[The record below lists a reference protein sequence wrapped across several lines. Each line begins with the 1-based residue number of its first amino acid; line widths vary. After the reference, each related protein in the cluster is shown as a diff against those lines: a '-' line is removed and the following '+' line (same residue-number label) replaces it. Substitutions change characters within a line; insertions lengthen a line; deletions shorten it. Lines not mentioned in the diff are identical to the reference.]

1 MNKALLSIVATS
13 VTLAACVTTTPSKT
27 DQAQAAIYAGF
38 PITVKN
44 YAGKE
49 IHSEAYTGQ
58 MARHIL
64 HTSAKKL
71 VSKGASLEQTKAYFN
86 AKDQGRTIISPV
98 SKDGFPVLETNIDE
112 ISKGKNLSG
121 KAYKG
126 LISGMPGNLTGAE
139 LLDLMLEKA
148 AATDKG
154 FDPLTGY
161 DYTQL
166 ISKFTM
172 GAVFYNQ
179 AVDNYLDE
187 KLGADVHSNGE
198 AYKKGKAYTGKEHVW
213 DEGFGYFGAPAHTME
228 LTAAEVYGIA
238 KQKADSFAK
247 ADYNNDGKVSLVT
260 EMAYAHAYYAS
271 SFDKGGKT
279 TYLHTIVQAFLD
291 GRNLISSANGDA
303 LTDDQRSK
311 LMGYAQVIKTQW
323 QRVIAEAVFKYAG
336 SVYGDIVK
344 LEAAIEANGDA
355 GKIYRAYAK
364 HWGELKGFA
373 LSLEAGGVN
382 LGATGVNLNRLIGY
396 SPVLLGNTQVAA
408 LVDGEFVQTSS
419 VSLSEYR
426 VQMIQLQKLLID
438 DFGVEAR
445 NKDVTENLAQLVDAL
460 GEATAAEND

>member
-27 DQAQAAIYAGF
+27 GQAQAAIYAGF
-38 PITVKN
+38 PIT
-44 YAGKE
+44 GKE
-49 IHSEAYTGQ
+49 NHSEAYTGQ

-71 VSKGASLEQTKAYFN
+71 VSEGASLEQTKAYFN
-86 AKDQGRTIISPV
+86 SKDPGRIIISPV
-98 SKDGFPVLETNIDE
+98 SKDDFPVLQMHVDE
-112 ISKGKNLSG
+112 ISKGKDLSG

-187 KLGADVHSNGE
+187 KLGADVHSNSG

-260 EMAYAHAYYAS
+260 EMAYAHAYYAA

-311 LMGYAQVIKTQW
+311 LMGYAQVIKIQW
-323 QRVIAEAVFKYAG
+323 QRLIAEAVFKYAG

-344 LEAAIEANGDA
+344 LEATIEANGDA
-355 GKIYRAYAK
+355 VKIYRAYAK

-382 LGATGVNLNRLIGY
+382 LGETGVNMNRLIGY

-408 LVDGEFVQTSS
+408 LVGGEFVQSSS

-426 VQMIQLQKLLID
+426 VQMIKLQKLMID

-445 NKDVTENLAQLVDAL
+445 NKDVTANLAQLVDSL

>member
-1 MNKALLSIVATS
+1 MNKVLLSIVAAS
-13 VTLAACVTTTPSKT
+13 VTLAACVTTTASKKG
-27 DQAQAAIYAGF
+27 QAQATVYADF

-44 YAGKE
+44 YVGKKT
-49 IHSEAYTGQ
+49 HSVAYTGQ
-58 MARHIL
+58 MARHVL

-71 VSKGASLEQTKAYFN
+71 VSKGASLDQTTAYFN
-86 AKDQGRTIISPV
+86 TKEPGRIIISPV
-98 SKDGFPVLETNIDE
+98 SKDGFPVLETHMDT

-139 LLDLMLEKA
+139 LLDLMLEKS
-148 AATDKG
+148 AATEKG

-187 KLGADVHSNGE
+187 KLAADVHPNSK

-213 DEGFGYFGAPAHTME
+213 DEAFGYFGAPAHTME

-238 KQKADSFAK
+238 KQKADSFDK

-260 EMAYAHAYYAS
+260 EMAFAHAYYAA

-291 GRNLISSANGDA
+291 GRNLISSANGEA
-303 LTDDQRSK
+303 LTDDQRST
-311 LMGYAQVIKTQW
+311 LMGYVQVIKVQW
-323 QRVIAEAVFKYAG
+323 QRLIAEAVFKYAG
-336 SVYGDIVK
+336 SVYGDIEK
-344 LEAAIEANGDA
+344 LEATIEANGDA
-355 GKIYRAYAK
+355 KNIYRKYAK

-373 LSLEAGGVN
+373 LALEAGGVN
-382 LGATGVNLNRLIGY
+382 LGETGVNLNRLIGY

-408 LVDGEFVQTSS
+408 FVGGEFVQSSS

-426 VQMIQLQKLLID
+426 VQMINLQKLMID

-445 NKDVTENLAQLVDAL
+445 NKDVTANLAQLVNSL
-460 GEATAAEND
+460 GVATAAEND

>member
-1 MNKALLSIVATS
+1 
-13 VTLAACVTTTPSKT
+13 
-27 DQAQAAIYAGF
+27 
-38 PITVKN
+38 
-44 YAGKE
+44 
-49 IHSEAYTGQ
+49 

-86 AKDQGRTIISPV
+86 TKDQGRTIISPV

-139 LLDLMLEKA
+139 LLDLMLEKS
-148 AATDKG
+148 AATDEG

-187 KLGADVHSNGE
+187 KLGADVHSNSE

-213 DEGFGYFGAPAHTME
+213 DEAFGYFGAPAHTME

-311 LMGYAQVIKTQW
+311 LMGYAQVIKVQW

-445 NKDVTENLAQLVDAL
+445 NKDVTANLAQLVDAL

>member
-1 MNKALLSIVATS
+1 MNKVLLSMVATS
-13 VTLAACVTTTPSKT
+13 VTLAACVTTTVSKNG
-27 DQAQAAIYAGF
+27 QAQAAIYADF
-38 PITVKN
+38 PITVKS
-44 YAGKE
+44 YAGQKTN
-49 IHSEAYTGQ
+49 SEAYTGQ
-58 MARHIL
+58 MARHVL
-64 HTSAKKL
+64 HTSVKKL

-86 AKDQGRTIISPV
+86 SKDPGRIIISPA
-98 SKDGFPVLETNIDE
+98 SKEGFPVLQTHVDK

-126 LISGMPGNLTGAE
+126 LISGMPGGLTGAE
-139 LLDLMLEKA
+139 LLDLMLEKS
-148 AATDKG
+148 AATENG

-187 KLGADVHSNGE
+187 KLAADVHSNSK

-213 DEGFGYFGAPAHTME
+213 DEAFGYFGAPAHTME

-247 ADYNNDGKVSLVT
+247 ADYNNDGKISLIT
-260 EMAYAHAYYAS
+260 EMAFAHAYYAA

-303 LTDDQRSK
+303 LTDDQRST
-311 LMGYAQVIKTQW
+311 LMGHAQVIKIQW
-323 QRVIAEAVFKYAG
+323 QRLIAEAVFKYAG
-336 SVYGDIVK
+336 SVYGDIEK
-344 LEAAIEANGDA
+344 LEATIEANGDA
-355 GKIYRAYAK
+355 KKIYRKYAK

-373 LSLEAGGVN
+373 LALEAGGVN
-382 LGATGVNLNRLIGY
+382 LGETGVNLNRLIGY

-408 LVDGEFVQTSS
+408 FVGGEFVQSSS

-426 VQMIQLQKLLID
+426 VQMIKLQKLMID
-438 DFGVEAR
+438 DFSVEAR
-445 NKDVTENLAQLVDAL
+445 NKDVTENLAQLVNSL
-460 GEATAAEND
+460 GVATAAEND

>member
-1 MNKALLSIVATS
+1 MNKTLLSIVVATS
-13 VTLAACVTTTPSKT
+13 LTLTG
-27 DQAQAAIYAGF
+27 QAHSGAHVEVYADF

-44 YAGKE
+44 YTGSKT
-49 IHSEAYTGQ
+49 HSEAYTGQ
-58 MARHIL
+58 IARHTL
-64 HTSAKKL
+64 HNSVKKL

-86 AKDQGRTIISPV
+86 GKETGRVIVDPV
-98 SKDGFPVLETNIDE
+98 SKDEFAVLQTHVDK
-112 ISKGKNLSG
+112 ISTGKNLSG

-126 LISGMPGNLTGAE
+126 LISGMPGGLTGAE

-148 AATDKG
+148 AATEKG

-187 KLGADVHSNGE
+187 KLAADVNPNSK
-198 AYKKGKAYTGKEHVW
+198 AYKEGKAYTGKEHIW
-213 DEGFGYFGAPAHTME
+213 DEAFGYFGAPAHTMK
-228 LTAAEVYGIA
+228 LTAAQVYGIA

-260 EMAYAHAYYAS
+260 EMAFAHAYYAA

-279 TYLHTIVQAFLD
+279 NYLHTIVQAFLD
-291 GRNLISSANGDA
+291 GRNLISSANGEA
-303 LTDDQRSK
+303 LTDAQRSK
-311 LMGYAQVIKTQW
+311 LMSYAQVIKTQW
-323 QRVIAEAVFKYAG
+323 QRLIAEAVFKYAG
-336 SVYGDIVK
+336 SVYGDIEK
-344 LEAAIEANGDA
+344 LEAAIEANGNA
-355 GKIYRAYAK
+355 VKLYRNYAK

-373 LSLEAGGVN
+373 LALESGGVN
-382 LGATGVNLNRLIGY
+382 LGETGVKLNRLIGY

-408 LVDGEFVQTSS
+408 LVDGEFVQSSS

-426 VQMIQLQKLLID
+426 VQMIKLQKLMID
-438 DFGVEAR
+438 DFEVEAR
-445 NKDVTENLAQLVDAL
+445 NKNVTANLAQLVDSL
-460 GEATAAEND
+460 GEAMAAEND